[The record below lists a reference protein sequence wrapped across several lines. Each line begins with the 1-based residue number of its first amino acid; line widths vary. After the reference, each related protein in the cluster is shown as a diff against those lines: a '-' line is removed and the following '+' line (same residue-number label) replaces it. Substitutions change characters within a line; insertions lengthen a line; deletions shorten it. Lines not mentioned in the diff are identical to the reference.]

1 MIFKNKKHE
10 EMYKDICKRM
20 WYVDCY
26 HAPVAYLIAMDNVL
40 REHVNEVFDFDKD
53 IILVDVLREVWQTS
67 SSRST
72 TRLAFNLWN
81 GYCPD
86 DDVKVND
93 FCVDS
98 PRDYTPC
105 RIFGNYEYAPYYW
118 QAIKL
123 CFEYEEVKK

>member
-40 REHVNEVFDFDKD
+40 REHVDEVFDFDR
-53 IILVDVLREVWQTS
+53 DVIFSNVLKEKWQTS
-67 SSRST
+67 TSRST

-81 GYCPD
+81 SYCPD
-86 DDVKVND
+86 SVTEEDGYR
-93 FCVDS
+93 DS
-98 PRDYTPC
+98 PSYYTPSY
-105 RIFGNYEYAPYYW
+105 IFGNYEYAPYYW

-123 CFEYEEVKK
+123 CFEYKEVKE